1 MAADTDEILARVD
14 RGVGFLTLNR
24 PRAINSLTHSMVTT
38 MHEVLA
44 GWEHDNGVRVVVLSG
59 AGERG
64 LCAGGD
70 VVAVYH
76 SARGDGIEARRF
88 WRAEYLLDGYIGR
101 YSKPYVALMDG
112 IVMGGGVGVGAHA
125 NTRVVT
131 DTSKIAMPE
140 VGIGFV
146 PDVGGTYLLS
156 RAPGLLGLHAGLTGA
171 PFSGSDAVAMG
182 FADHYVP
189 HRALAE
195 FTRAIVDGGLHAALD
210 RYAVA
215 PPFSELVAQQTWID
229 ECYMGDT
236 VADIVAALRGHDAGP
251 ANDAANLIASRS
263 PTSLAV
269 ALAAIRRAAKLD
281 TLEDV
286 LRQEYR
292 VSCATLRTH
301 DLVEGIRAQVVDKDR
316 NPKWSPA
323 SLAAISDDDVEAFFA
338 PVDDDLT
345 F

>member
-24 PRAINSLTHSMVTT
+24 PKAINSLTHSMVTT
-38 MHEVLA
+38 MHGVLTK
-44 GWEHDNGVRVVVLSG
+44 WERDDAVHAVVLSG

-70 VVAVYH
+70 VVAIYH
-76 SARGDGIEARRF
+76 SAQADGVEARRF
-88 WRAEYLLDGYIGR
+88 WRDEYLLDGYIGR
-101 YSKPYVALMDG
+101 YPRPYVAVMDG
-112 IVMGGGVGVGAHA
+112 IVMGGGVGIGVHA
-125 NTRVVT
+125 STRIVT
-131 DTSKIAMPE
+131 DTSRIAMPE

-146 PDVGGTYLLS
+146 PDVGGTYILS
-156 RAPGLLGLHAGLTGA
+156 RAPGHLGLHAALTGA
-171 PFSGSDAVAMG
+171 PFSGSDAIAMG

-189 HRALAE
+189 HQALAD
-195 FTRAIVDGGLHAALD
+195 FTQAIIGDGVDAAVD

-215 PPFSELVAQQTWID
+215 PPFSELVAQRSWID
-229 ECYMGDT
+229 ECYEGDT

-269 ALAAIRRAAKLD
+269 ALEAVRRAAKLD

-323 SLAAISDDDVEAFFA
+323 SLTAVSADDVEAFFA

>member
-1 MAADTDEILARVD
+1 VAADTDEILARVD

-24 PRAINSLTHSMVTT
+24 PKAINSLTHSMVTT
-38 MHEVLA
+38 MHGVLTK
-44 GWEHDNGVRVVVLSG
+44 WERDDAVHAVVLSG

-70 VVAVYH
+70 VVAIYH
-76 SARGDGIEARRF
+76 SARADGVEARRF
-88 WRAEYLLDGYIGR
+88 WRDEYLLDGYIGR
-101 YSKPYVALMDG
+101 YPKPYVAVMDG
-112 IVMGGGVGVGAHA
+112 IVMGGGVGIGVHA
-125 NTRVVT
+125 STRIVT
-131 DTSKIAMPE
+131 GTSRIAMPE

-146 PDVGGTYLLS
+146 PDVGGTYILS
-156 RAPGLLGLHAGLTGA
+156 RAPGHLGLHAALTGA
-171 PFSGSDAVAMG
+171 PFSGSDAIAMG

-189 HRALAE
+189 HQALAD
-195 FTRAIVDGGLHAALD
+195 FTQAIIGDGVDAAVD

-215 PPFSELVAQQTWID
+215 PPFSELVAQRSWID
-229 ECYMGDT
+229 ECYEGET

-269 ALAAIRRAAKLD
+269 ALEAVRRAAKLD

-323 SLAAISDDDVEAFFA
+323 SLAAVSADDVEVFFA